1 MNWEFSTEGLMW
13 QSAVMKNERARPF
26 IVPSQ
31 CSMLHWFAI
40 SATG

>member
-1 MNWEFSTEGLMW
+1 MNWEFSAEGLMW
-13 QSAVMKNERARPF
+13 QSVVMKNERASPS

-31 CSMLHWFAI
+31 CNMLHWFAI